1 MYQPPKI
8 RAAMTSPM
16 TQPTSPRRPMIS
28 TPLLP
33 LPLPRALRARGRRR
47 LLPRRRWRPALRLPR
62 RTPAPRSALQR
73 RPRQRGCGCAT
84 SAPPAP
90 PRRRAGRRR
99 TSGREEPPCRG
110 RRTSYGS
117 YSTCTSFPSQ
127 ASMMV
132 LRAKS
137 GDRLAATEGAGKRST
152 IVPRECKMKPFLAA
166 LWLAAVPTVYG
177 QWNYGPEHPGVTAT
191 GEAEIRVVPDL
202 VEIALGVET
211 RDAELGKAR
220 AANDAVVAAVI
231 AMAKQHGIDAAHI
244 KTDYVSIEPGYAVG
258 AVNAY
263 LYYVRKS
270 VSISSTD
277 VGS

>member
-1 MYQPPKI
+1 
-8 RAAMTSPM
+8 
-16 TQPTSPRRPMIS
+16 
-28 TPLLP
+28 
-33 LPLPRALRARGRRR
+33 
-47 LLPRRRWRPALRLPR
+47 
-62 RTPAPRSALQR
+62 
-73 RPRQRGCGCAT
+73 
-84 SAPPAP
+84 
-90 PRRRAGRRR
+90 
-99 TSGREEPPCRG
+99 
-110 RRTSYGS
+110 
-117 YSTCTSFPSQ
+117 
-127 ASMMV
+127 MMV

-277 VGS
+277 VGSFESLFPDLLKAGANHVHRVRFMTSELRRHRDEARALACKAAREKAQLLAKNLGRTLGDARAISESSDDWWSSYASWWGWGGSQSQNVVQSGGASPVSEESGIAPGQISVRARVTVAFDLR